1 MVASTLPASPLVTA
15 AGTSP
20 DRVTCPLGPEVRRL
34 IAVFNVTGGEVLII
48 LVVALIVL
56 GPEKLPDMVRK
67 AGRLYGELRRMS
79 NGFQSELRDAFEEPT
94 RELRETAN
102 LARNA
107 VTGAMTDLTTSVNE
121 MVRPDLSAMTAESGP
136 QFGSAAPVEPA
147 GGDVVNPD
155 PAVNPDLA
163 AAIAAE
169 AAEASGAAV
178 GAPATEPV
186 VGAVSSVVATNGS
199 VDAHAPTTGVVAMAP
214 PSAAVVS
221 VPVPVAPPVT
231 ASLNG
236 VNGHGALAPPALP
249 AQFAPPRPL
258 PLPAVN
264 GAGAQAAETGE
275 RQPVGLQPPMAPPG
289 GQ

>member
-1 MVASTLPASPLVTA
+1 M
-15 AGTSP
+15 
-20 DRVTCPLGPEVRRL
+20 TCPLGPEVRRL
-34 IAVFNVTGGEVLII
+34 GAVFNVTGGEVLII

-56 GPEKLPDMVRK
+56 GPEKLPDMIRK

-199 VDAHAPTTGVVAMAP
+199 GVVPERAPAPMAP
-214 PSAAVVS
+214 PSAALVS
-221 VPVPVAPPVT
+221 VPVPVAPPT
-231 ASLNG
+231 AASLNG

-249 AQFAPPRPL
+249 VQFAPPRPL

-264 GAGAQAAETGE
+264 GAASHAAEADE

>member
-1 MVASTLPASPLVTA
+1 M
-15 AGTSP
+15 AGTSR

-34 IAVFNVTGGEVLII
+34 GAVFNVTGGEVLII

-56 GPEKLPDMVRK
+56 GPEKLPDMIRK

-121 MVRPDLSAMTAESGP
+121 MVRPDLSAMTDESGP
-136 QFGSAAPVEPA
+136 QFGSAAPAEPA
-147 GGDVVNPD
+147 NGDAVNPDLAVNPD

-169 AAEASGAAV
+169 AAEASGADV
-178 GAPATEPV
+178 GASATEPL

-199 VDAHAPTTGVVAMAP
+199 GEVHAPTTGAAAMAP
-214 PSAAVVS
+214 PSAAVLS
-221 VPVPVAPPVT
+221 VPAPAAPPF
-231 ASLNG
+231 AAGLNG

-249 AQFAPPRPL
+249 VQFAPPRPL